1 MGLIGFMIKAIFV
14 FALFT
19 AVGQIRVDGR
29 SLENRYHVW
38 VNSQTFQKHFWNVVR
53 PATWT
58 YERALNLIQKDPVT
72 QAR

>member
-1 MGLIGFMIKAIFV
+1 MGLLGFLLKSVFV
-14 FALFT
+14 FFVFT

-29 SLENRYHVW
+29 SLENRYHIW
-38 VNSQTFQKHFWNVVR
+38 VNSPSFQKHFWTVVR

-58 YERALNLIQKDPVT
+58 YERARLLVRPESAT

>member
-1 MGLIGFMIKAIFV
+1 MGLVGFTLKALVV

-29 SLENRYHVW
+29 SLESRYHVW
-38 VNSQTFQKHFWNVVR
+38 VNSETFQKHFWTFVR

-58 YERALNLIQKDPVT
+58 YERVVNLIQKDPTT